1 MSKMKNSLDYLK
13 RSDTAEKGS
22 LNWKINQ
29 YILLNLKEKEKDF
42 QHNKQSCRDLQ
53 YNTKSNYV
61 QPERRENGTEKY
73 LINDQNFPKLGKKH
87 KLTYPSSSNYK
98 QDKH

>member
-1 MSKMKNSLDYLK
+1 MVVSQNQMEILKLKSTMSKMKNSLDYLNS

-42 QHNKQSCRDLQ
+42 QHNKQSLRDL
-53 YNTKSNYV
+53 
-61 QPERRENGTEKY
+61 
-73 LINDQNFPKLGKKH
+73 
-87 KLTYPSSSNYK
+87 
-98 QDKH
+98 

>member
-1 MSKMKNSLDYLK
+1 MKRINQMEILKLKSTMSKMKNSLDYLNS

-42 QHNKQSCRDLQ
+42 QHNKQSLRDL
-53 YNTKSNYV
+53 
-61 QPERRENGTEKY
+61 
-73 LINDQNFPKLGKKH
+73 
-87 KLTYPSSSNYK
+87 
-98 QDKH
+98 

>member
-42 QHNKQSCRDLQ
+42 QHNKQSCRDL
-53 YNTKSNYV
+53 
-61 QPERRENGTEKY
+61 
-73 LINDQNFPKLGKKH
+73 
-87 KLTYPSSSNYK
+87 
-98 QDKH
+98 

>member
-1 MSKMKNSLDYLK
+1 MSKMKNSLDYLNR

-42 QHNKQSCRDLQ
+42 QHNKQSFKDLQ
-53 YNTKSNYV
+53 YNIKWSNYV
-61 QPERRENGTEKY
+61 QWERRENETEKY
-73 LINDQNFPKLGKKH
+73 LINDQKFP
-87 KLTYPSSSNYK
+87 
-98 QDKH
+98 QIV

>member
-1 MSKMKNSLDYLK
+1 MSKYLKENNVIRNVYMAGENLSWEMVVSQNQMEILKLKSTMSKMKNSLDYLNS

-42 QHNKQSCRDLQ
+42 QHNKQSLRDL
-53 YNTKSNYV
+53 
-61 QPERRENGTEKY
+61 
-73 LINDQNFPKLGKKH
+73 
-87 KLTYPSSSNYK
+87 
-98 QDKH
+98 